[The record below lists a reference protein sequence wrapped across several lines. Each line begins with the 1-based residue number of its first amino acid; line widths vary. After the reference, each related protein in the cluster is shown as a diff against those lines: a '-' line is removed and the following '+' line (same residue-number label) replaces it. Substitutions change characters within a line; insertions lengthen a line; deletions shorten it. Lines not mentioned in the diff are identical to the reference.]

1 MNKIK
6 LSKKVISEINDLV
19 KKNLDA
25 EEIDIENFFKTLTV
39 HVIKLNY
46 KYAVDFFS
54 ATSMISQCQ
63 AVVMD
68 MLSNDKSFKEL
79 LDSETR
85 SKSGM
90 IENKNIH

>member
-6 LSKKVISEINDLV
+6 LSKKVISEIDDLI
-19 KKNLDA
+19 KANLDA
-25 EEIDIENFFKTLTV
+25 EEIDIENLFRTLTV

-46 KYAVDFFS
+46 EYAVDFFS

-63 AVVMD
+63 AMVME
-68 MLSNDKSFKEL
+68 MLSRDESFKEL

-90 IENKNIH
+90 NENKNIH

>member
-1 MNKIK
+1 M
-6 LSKKVISEINDLV
+6 SEIDNLV

-25 EEIDIENFFKTLTV
+25 EEIDIENFFRTLTV

-46 KYAVDFFS
+46 EYAVDFFS

-63 AVVMD
+63 AVVME
-68 MLSNDKSFKEL
+68 MLSSDESFKEL
-79 LDSETR
+79 LDLETR

>member
-6 LSKKVISEINDLV
+6 LSKKVISEIDNLV
-19 KKNLDA
+19 KGNLDA
-25 EEIDIENFFKTLTV
+25 EEIDIENFFRTLTV

-46 KYAVDFFS
+46 EYAVDFFS

-63 AVVMD
+63 AVVME
-68 MLSNDKSFKEL
+68 MLSSDESFKEL

>member
-1 MNKIK
+1 M
-6 LSKKVISEINDLV
+6 SEIDNLV
-19 KKNLDA
+19 KRNLDD
-25 EEIDIENFFKTLTV
+25 EEIDIENFFRNLTV

-46 KYAVDFFS
+46 EYAVDFFS

-63 AVVMD
+63 AIVME
-68 MLSNDKSFKEL
+68 MLSSDEGFKEL

>member
-6 LSKKVISEINDLV
+6 FSKKVISEIDDFV
-19 KKNLDA
+19 KGNLDA
-25 EEIDIENFFKTLTV
+25 EEIDIEDFFRTLTV

-46 KYAVDFFS
+46 EYAVDFFS

-63 AVVMD
+63 AMVMEI
-68 MLSNDKSFKEL
+68 LSSDKRFKEL

-85 SKSGM
+85 YKSGM

>member
-6 LSKKVISEINDLV
+6 LSKKVISEIDDLV
-19 KKNLDA
+19 KGNLDA
-25 EEIDIENFFKTLTV
+25 EEIDIENFFRTLTV

-46 KYAVDFFS
+46 EYAVDFFS

-63 AVVMD
+63 AVVME
-68 MLSNDKSFKEL
+68 MLSSDENFKEL
-79 LDSETR
+79 LDLETR

>member
-6 LSKKVISEINDLV
+6 LSKKVISEIDDLV

-25 EEIDIENFFKTLTV
+25 EEIDIENFFRTLTV

-46 KYAVDFFS
+46 EYAVDFFS

-63 AVVMD
+63 AMVME
-68 MLSNDKSFKEL
+68 MLSSDESFKEL
-79 LDSETR
+79 LDSETC

>member
-6 LSKKVISEINDLV
+6 LSKKVISEIDDLV

-25 EEIDIENFFKTLTV
+25 EEIDVENFFRTLTV

-85 SKSGM
+85 SKSRM

>member
-1 MNKIK
+1 MNKIE
-6 LSKKVISEINDLV
+6 LNKKVISEIDNLV
-19 KKNLDA
+19 KRNLDA
-25 EEIDIENFFKTLTV
+25 EEFDIENFFRTLTA

-46 KYAVDFFS
+46 EYAVDFFS

-63 AVVMD
+63 ALVME
-68 MLSNDKSFKEL
+68 MLSRDESFKEL

-90 IENKNIH
+90 TENKNIH

>member
-1 MNKIK
+1 MNKIEFN
-6 LSKKVISEINDLV
+6 KKVISEIDDLV
-19 KKNLDA
+19 KGNLDA
-25 EEIDIENFFKTLTV
+25 EEIDIEKFFRTLTA

-46 KYAVDFFS
+46 EYAVDFFS

-63 AVVMD
+63 AIVME
-68 MLSNDKSFKEL
+68 MLSRDENFKEL
-79 LDSETR
+79 LDSETS

>member
-25 EEIDIENFFKTLTV
+25 EEIDIENFFRTLTV

-68 MLSNDKSFKEL
+68 MLSNDESFKEL

-90 IENKNIH
+90 VENKNIH

>member
-1 MNKIK
+1 M
-6 LSKKVISEINDLV
+6 SEIDNLV

-25 EEIDIENFFKTLTV
+25 EEIDIENFFRTLTV

-46 KYAVDFFS
+46 EYAVDFFS

-63 AVVMD
+63 AVVME
-68 MLSNDKSFKEL
+68 MLSIDESFKEL
-79 LDSETR
+79 LDLETR

>member
-6 LSKKVISEINDLV
+6 LSKKVISEIDDLV
-19 KKNLDA
+19 KRNLDA
-25 EEIDIENFFKTLTV
+25 EEIDIENFFRTLTV

-46 KYAVDFFS
+46 EYAVDFFS

-63 AVVMD
+63 AMVME
-68 MLSNDKSFKEL
+68 MLSSDESFKEL

-90 IENKNIH
+90 IENKSIH

>member
-1 MNKIK
+1 MNKIE
-6 LSKKVISEINDLV
+6 LSKKVMSELDNLV
-19 KKNLDA
+19 KRNLDT
-25 EEIDIENFFKTLTV
+25 EEIDIENFFRTLTV

-46 KYAVDFFS
+46 EYAVDFFS

-63 AVVMD
+63 AMVME
-68 MLSNDKSFKEL
+68 MLSSDESFKEL

-90 IENKNIH
+90 IENKNVH

>member
-6 LSKKVISEINDLV
+6 FSKKVISEIDDFV
-19 KKNLDA
+19 KGNLDA
-25 EEIDIENFFKTLTV
+25 EEIDIEDFFRTLTV

-46 KYAVDFFS
+46 EYAVDFFS

-63 AVVMD
+63 AMVMEI
-68 MLSNDKSFKEL
+68 LSSDERFKEL

-85 SKSGM
+85 YKSGM

>member
-6 LSKKVISEINDLV
+6 LSKKVISEIDDLV
-19 KKNLDA
+19 KGNLDA
-25 EEIDIENFFKTLTV
+25 EEIDIENFFRTLTV

-46 KYAVDFFS
+46 EYAVDFFS

-63 AVVMD
+63 AMVMEI
-68 MLSNDKSFKEL
+68 LSSDKRFKEL

-85 SKSGM
+85 YKSGM